1 MSDLSRREFLRK
13 GSLGVA
19 AGVVAAELATNVG
32 IAKAVTT
39 HGGEAASSST
49 DETATEPVVAYVK
62 QGSRGEVRVMV
73 GSREIVHRDAEL
85 ARRILRAAR

>member
-13 GSLGVA
+13 GSIGVA

-32 IAKAVTT
+32 IAKAVTA
-39 HGGEAASSST
+39 HGGDASSNPPAES
-49 DETATEPVVAYVK
+49 ASEPVVAYVK

>member
-13 GSLGVA
+13 GSIGVA
-19 AGVVAAELATNVG
+19 AGVVAAELATNAGV
-32 IAKAVTT
+32 AKAVTR
-39 HGGEAASSST
+39 HSEEAASSST
-49 DETATEPVVAYVK
+49 DEAASEPVVAYVK